1 MTMANY
7 VGVLLIAMLFFLAG
21 VLTSRPL
28 LKELRTVIAALRDEV
43 FRLRLDLKRGSA
55 AAMAG
60 AQQVAGDI
68 GKEAQKL

>member
-7 VGVLLIAMLFFLAG
+7 VGVLLIAMLFFVAG

-28 LKELRTVIAALRDEV
+28 LSELRTVIAALRDEV
-43 FRLRLDLKRGSA
+43 FRLRLDLQRGR
-55 AAMAG
+55 AAMAAGVQQG
-60 AQQVAGDI
+60 ANDV